1 MDSIFVSSSIC
12 YIFVKKLYVML
23 ASTTKTSQSTLKT
36 SQTAFRFRPEL
47 LERLKNRARLEKKS
61 LNSYVE
67 EVLEK
72 DLESTDRYEAIIR
85 DLGKLKMPEKVSP
98 EIEAISRFKIEF
110 TEEEIAAD
118 ERLAYLLSK

>member
-1 MDSIFVSSSIC
+1 MF
-12 YIFVKKLYVML
+12 
-23 ASTTKTSQSTLKT
+23 ASTTKTSRSTLKT

-72 DLESTDRYEAIIR
+72 DLESTDRYEAIIL
-85 DLGKLKMPEKVSP
+85 DLGKLKMPEKISP